1 MRRWQAST
9 ALLLGME
16 GAAWATVADRP
27 ASLALTAALAAAWG
41 APALP
46 RRAWPWMLAALLLTT
61 WTLAATQ
68 GLFWSGTPRT
78 VWIAL
83 LPPEGFPFG
92 DPPGLFLYRE
102 GVLHGLLE
110 SLRGHALLW
119 LAAGLVCR
127 YGAEE
132 LVRGLRA
139 LGLPG
144 AAGLLTVLAVRQMP
158 VLAAEARTAWTA
170 LRLKGLGPAAA
181 VRALGMPLLTGHLRR
196 ADEIAA
202 ALRARGLGA
211 GTEEPLPPAAPAGER
226 AAAWIGGGAVA
237 AGLGLV
243 ALARWRHAGG
253 GFLPGLEPLYAWVL
267 ANV

>member
-1 MRRWQAST
+1 MKRWQAST
-9 ALLLGME
+9 ALVLALE
-16 GAAWATVADRP
+16 GSVVATVADRP
-27 ASLALTAALAAAWG
+27 ASLVLTMALAAAWG

-46 RRAWPWMLAALLLTT
+46 RRAWPWMLAALGLTS

-83 LPPEGFPFG
+83 LPPTGFPFG

-119 LAAGLVCR
+119 LGAGLVSR
-127 YGAEE
+127 YGMEE
-132 LVRGLRA
+132 LMRGLRT

-144 AAGLLTVLAVRQMP
+144 SASLLTVLAVRQMP
-158 VLAAEARTAWTA
+158 VLVADARTAWTA
-170 LRLKGLGPAAA
+170 LRLKGLGPLAA
-181 VRALGMPLLTGHLRR
+181 VRALGTPLLTGHLRR

-202 ALRARGLGA
+202 ALHARGLGA
-211 GTEEPLPPAAPAGER
+211 GTEAPLPPPAPTVER
-226 AAAWIGGGAVA
+226 AAVWIAGGTVA
-237 AGLGLV
+237 AGLALV
-243 ALARWRHAGG
+243 ALAR
-253 GFLPGLEPLYAWVL
+253 
-267 ANV
+267 